1 MSLVNLGFRERN
13 GLIKISKKKYELVF
27 KFKMCISSK
36 KKKIKMCIKDLER
49 AHSTLILEQHNH
61 H

>member
-36 KKKIKMCIKDLER
+36 KKKNQNVYKRFRESTQYTCIR
-49 AHSTLILEQHNH
+49 TT
-61 H
+61 